1 MKAILLLASGILVL
15 TACNN
20 SGDEHAGH
28 RMDGFSATAKTPE
41 DSLFKL
47 LMEGHDVGMAKMG
60 KIKEAQKQAQAA
72 LDSLNK
78 TTGAGKEAL
87 QQALMDV
94 QEDLNYAE
102 YSMNTWMEEFNVDSA
117 KDNQEVRLSY
127 LKSEQEKV
135 DKVKGAILES
145 LRVADSLFKK

>member
-1 MKAILLLASGILVL
+1 MKALLLLASGLALL

-20 SGDEHAGH
+20 GDEHAAH
-28 RMDGFSATAKTPE
+28 RTDGYSDVAKTPE

-47 LMEGHDVGMAKMG
+47 VMEGHDVGMAKMS
-60 KIKEAQKQAQAA
+60 KIKESQKLAQSA
-72 LDSLNK
+72 LDSLKISSRVNP
-78 TTGAGKEAL
+78 AL
-87 QQALMDV
+87 QQALTDI

-102 YSMNTWMEEFNVDSA
+102 YSMNTWMEEFNPDSA
-117 KDNQEVRLSY
+117 RDNMETRLSY

-135 DKVKGAILES
+135 EKVKGSILES

>member
-1 MKAILLLASGILVL
+1 MKAPLYLAAGLFIL

-20 SGDEHAGH
+20 ADEHASH
-28 RMDGFSATAKTPE
+28 RTDGFSDVAKTPE

-47 LMEGHDVGMAKMG
+47 VMEGHDVRMAKMG
-60 KIKEAQKQAQAA
+60 KIKEAQKLAQVT
-72 LDSLNK
+72 LDSLNN
-78 TTGAGKEAL
+78 TTGLGKEAL

-117 KDNQEVRLSY
+117 RDNREVRLTY
-127 LKSEQEKV
+127 LKAEQEKV
-135 DKVKGAILES
+135 DKVKNAILES
-145 LRVADSLFKK
+145 LRVADSIFKK

>member
-1 MKAILLLASGILVL
+1 MKAPLYLAAGLFIL

-20 SGDEHAGH
+20 ADEHASH
-28 RMDGFSATAKTPE
+28 RTDGFSDVAKTPE

-47 LMEGHDVGMAKMG
+47 VMEGHDVGMAKMG
-60 KIKEAQKQAQAA
+60 KIKEAQKLAQVT
-72 LDSLNK
+72 LDSLNN
-78 TTGAGKEAL
+78 TTGLGKEAL

-117 KDNQEVRLSY
+117 RDNREVRLTY
-127 LKSEQEKV
+127 LKAEQEKV
-135 DKVKGAILES
+135 DKVKNAILES
-145 LRVADSLFKK
+145 LRVADSIFKK

>member
-1 MKAILLLASGILVL
+1 MKAPLYLAAGLFIL

-20 SGDEHAGH
+20 ADEHASH
-28 RMDGFSATAKTPE
+28 RTDGFSDVAKTPE

-47 LMEGHDVGMAKMG
+47 VMEGHDVGMAKMG
-60 KIKEAQKQAQAA
+60 KIKEAQKLAQVT
-72 LDSLNK
+72 LDSLNN
-78 TTGAGKEAL
+78 TTGVGKEAL

-117 KDNQEVRLSY
+117 RDNREVRLTY
-127 LKSEQEKV
+127 LKAEQEKV
-135 DKVKGAILES
+135 DKVKNAILES

>member
-1 MKAILLLASGILVL
+1 MKATLLLASGILL
-15 TACNN
+15 LAACNN
-20 SGDEHAGH
+20 SDEHAGH
-28 RMDGFSATAKTPE
+28 RTDGFSEVAKTPE

-47 LMEGHDVGMAKMG
+47 VMEGHDIGMAKMG
-60 KIKEAQKQAQAA
+60 KIKEAQKLAQAA

-78 TTGAGKEAL
+78 TTGTGKEAL

-117 KDNQEVRLSY
+117 RDNQEVRLTY

>member
-1 MKAILLLASGILVL
+1 MKAPLLLAAGILLL

-20 SGDEHAGH
+20 ANEHAGH
-28 RMDGFSATAKTPE
+28 RTDGFSDMAKTPE

-47 LMEGHDVGMAKMG
+47 VMEGHDIGMAKMG

-78 TTGAGKEAL
+78 TSGASKEAL
-87 QQALMDV
+87 QQALMDL

-102 YSMNTWMEEFNVDSA
+102 YGMNTWMEEFNVDSA
-117 KDNQEVRLSY
+117 RDNQEVRLTY
-127 LKSEQEKV
+127 LKTEQEKV
-135 DKVKGAILES
+135 DKVKNAILES